1 MYEVPSRDDVA
12 KVVINRDTVLD
23 NVNPTLVPREHPGPK
38 RDRRER
44 SAYGPE
50 SETYPVHAAALLMR
64 DVVTAAAFHDTLRR

>member
-1 MYEVPSRDDVA
+1 
-12 KVVINRDTVLD
+12 VINRDTVLD